1 MESSSTGSVL
11 ANPCSSSTASTCVDF
26 YDSIRTKQLKEVI
39 LYAVELTDEYAE
51 KGGRVLRVPAL
62 GDRAAYDL
70 PKGNFTFKL
79 FTLRVEPRNYNI
91 IL

>member
-1 MESSSTGSVL
+1 M
-11 ANPCSSSTASTCVDF
+11 
-26 YDSIRTKQLKEVI
+26 
-39 LYAVELTDEYAE
+39 ELTDEYAE

-62 GDRAAYDL
+62 GDHAAYDL

>member
-1 MESSSTGSVL
+1 MAFATTDVFLLVFSIFFL
-11 ANPCSSSTASTCVDF
+11 ASTFAEEAFLPDF
-26 YDSIRTKQLKEVI
+26 ACSFRAERTFS
-39 LYAVELTDEYAE
+39 AE

-62 GDRAAYDL
+62 GDHAAYDL